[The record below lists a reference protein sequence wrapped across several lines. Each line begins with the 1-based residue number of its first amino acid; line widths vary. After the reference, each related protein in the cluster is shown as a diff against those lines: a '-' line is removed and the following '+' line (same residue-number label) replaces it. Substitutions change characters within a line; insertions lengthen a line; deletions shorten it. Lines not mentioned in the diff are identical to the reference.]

1 MPGMPPDQP
10 KGQLAIM
17 PHIVPFLG
25 VRPAR
30 AGSDHWWY
38 GLFATGI
45 LHGPQFYAV
54 ATTMCRLAGGFA
66 LFWILRPGASR
77 CHFPL
82 NQNLTA
88 YPAAVRS
95 FAEKHHHARMNSVP

>member
-38 GLFATGI
+38 GLLSPGI
-45 LHGPQFYAV
+45 WLVELASAV
-54 ATTMCRLAGGFA
+54 ITVSDWRGAGLDCG
-66 LFWILRPGASR
+66 
-77 CHFPL
+77 
-82 NQNLTA
+82 
-88 YPAAVRS
+88 
-95 FAEKHHHARMNSVP
+95 